1 MWQILAKGEKT
12 VNFNNFERV
21 FKKKGNLYQESYV
34 DISSK
39 PLGQGPLETRGKS
52 LRDVFE

>member
-34 DISSK
+34 DISNK
-39 PLGQGPLETRGKS
+39 LIGQGPL
-52 LRDVFE
+52 